1 MKKFKKIMAV
11 IFAMAIMITA
21 IPMQADAAVK
31 LNATKKTLYVGE
43 QTTLK
48 VTGTKSKIKW
58 STSNKKVATV
68 TQKGKVTAK
77 SEGSATIKAKAGKK
91 TLSCKITV
99 KSKFSASEATKKIS
113 CTLQD
118 TGKGV
123 VAILKNNNKVTVNVS
138 AKMAYYSGGQMID
151 TASDDSYA
159 LESGKEC
166 ALFFH
171 APYDS
176 NYNKV
181 SYDDYKITM
190 SVSEGTHLIAGASDI
205 AVSDTFGADN
215 VSAEISNNSDNDF
228 SFIVVACVFYNSNG
242 DAIGYDYHYAG
253 CNTSGSIDYIT
264 FDFPHDENYNTIR
277 PSNYKI
283 YVNYAYGYNW

>member
-77 SEGSATIKAKAGKK
+77 SEGSATIKAMTGKK

-99 KSKFSASEATKKIS
+99 KEKDSSFSYSADGYKLKYLYYELGENSSGEECVITYWEFTNKSGESVIPYWSLVLKAYQNGVQLTPYSAYDDKYSEVDL
-113 CTLQD
+113 C
-118 TGKGV
+118 
-123 VAILKNNNKVTVNVS
+123 
-138 AKMAYYSGGQMID
+138 
-151 TASDDSYA
+151 
-159 LESGKEC
+159 
-166 ALFFH
+166 
-171 APYDS
+171 
-176 NYNKV
+176 YNKNVKNGAKVKVGYMHKIDGKSPV
-181 SYDDYKITM
+181 S
-190 SVSEGTHLIAGASDI
+190 
-205 AVSDTFGADN
+205 F
-215 VSAEISNNSDNDF
+215 EISPKL
-228 SFIVVACVFYNSNG
+228 IYSNTK
-242 DAIGYDYHYAG
+242 IGKM
-253 CNTSGSIDYIT
+253 
-264 FDFPHDENYNTIR
+264 TI
-277 PSNYKI
+277 KI
-283 YVNYAYGYNW
+283 KE